1 MITITKQP
9 YLCALSKNS
18 IDFVVTTDLQ
28 YDTATVFPSLE
39 LSFLAVPAIGSSYVL
54 TFTNPESGKTETI
67 DFVAVDGTN
76 ANNYKELWQIPGTGF
91 SGSLADLRTIVF
103 EKSRQRKA
111 LNAFY
116 NIELPIIEFG
126 GSVKKFT
133 LTAKQAISQLVI
145 DYTTNQA
152 STYIS
157 EVNSVA
163 YHQPGVRD
171 GYALNASLF
180 LESNYNSGKFN
191 FVTTIDLVLDENSVA
206 HVDFGKYIDAE
217 IEASWN
223 EYPVPFEQELGY
235 IAPNL
240 RRYYVVFSEN
250 YSNNSI
256 PFETKSETL
265 LAHWGGVSSDDFYN
279 SEPIAAQNT
288 SGKWLTWWPSGKRIL
303 KEQSDWLGWMNGAEA
318 VTFNVICTIK
328 TNLGTKT
335 KIVHENVNLQAF
347 ETFVFNTGF
356 DANSL
361 DAELEAGEVASS
373 WEFGLGFQCE
383 TCDSIVVTYQLEGDE
398 AVTVEVE
405 NVGDEYTTEEFKIL
419 KDGTYWIVQAIEE
432 TPVVGCDCIKL
443 NYDGGTI
450 TPTFLDIFN
459 GKKRYQ
465 FTHLGAT
472 YQIYWDTF
480 TTDWRIVRTLP
491 TLASFGELLVSTADC
506 PFGTYTLISEGYEI
520 FGFIEIVQC
529 AEFVTYATL
538 SEDSLCPFG
547 VFTIEEDSIFSAF
560 SVLPTN
566 TCDLTNGSSP
576 EPFRYY
582 FEKACL
588 TKQVVYFNSFGV
600 PESFI
605 LSAEFQQNITTS
617 QELAT
622 RTESYALNNLL
633 PQNYIFDAKNV
644 ISYQAETMMLSNLEA
659 ERLMPLVNS
668 TITFLLEK
676 GNFIPVIINAGTT
689 AIYKVN
695 SFLQKIQL
703 DLVRANESD
712 RVSYFEVLPDFEPF
726 YFNGISGINLKK
738 NNLKITDFG
747 SIKAYIEGEEV
758 AEFEWNGAY
767 YLITPAFS
775 TEGLIT
781 FVLTCEIN
789 GEEKIV
795 RKQYNYKW
803 ERIDW
808 IFYAEPDNLL
818 FRFSLN
824 NAFPDEN
831 FRIDWGD
838 GITED
843 LTTGDGLTAYNHT
856 YLSEGKYFIR
866 VFKASFIYTY
876 DLVFFD
882 KINFFD
888 FNSFQFLR
896 NIRFEFGS
904 AGKYYFNGIKD
915 LENVEIKRTTI
926 EFLNLGFHR
935 NLEVLTLDEC
945 VIDSDTL
952 DALLLELWTFRKGY
966 LNAIAVTFATLGYS
980 PSAFATSIVD
990 GTGVYAGDG
999 LTDYSITVTFS

>member
-28 YDTATVFPSLE
+28 YDTATVFPALE
-39 LSFLAVPAIGSSYVL
+39 LSFLGVPAIGSSYVL

-133 LTAKQAISQLVI
+133 LTAKQAISQLVL

-303 KEQSDWLGWMNGAEA
+303 KEQSDWLGWMNGAEIDYVFIEA
-318 VTFNVICTIK
+318 VAI
-328 TNLGTKT
+328 TNYGELSNPIIEFQKL
-335 KIVHENVNLQAF
+335 NAF
-347 ETFVFNTGF
+347 ETYIVNAGF
-356 DANSL
+356 DVNLKAVVDAILVDVPDLTVAYWEIRKQSASNDAIFKWKPISGADVTQLVPNPVIYNQHLKWGNFVNSNVTIL
-361 DAELEAGEVASS
+361 YNDRWEL
-373 WEFGLGFQCE
+373 F
-383 TCDSIVVTYQLEGDE
+383 
-398 AVTVEVE
+398 
-405 NVGDEYTTEEFKIL
+405 YTS
-419 KDGTYWIVQAIEE
+419 
-432 TPVVGCDCIKL
+432 
-443 NYDGGTI
+443 GGTDYLCGYSNS
-450 TPTFLDIFN
+450 TE
-459 GKKRYQ
+459 
-465 FTHLGAT
+465 
-472 YQIYWDTF
+472 
-480 TTDWRIVRTLP
+480 RIPIGDFIIIENDYILEFEFYRLIP
-491 TLASFGELLVSTADC
+491 LSES
-506 PFGTYTLISEGYEI
+506 LIS
-520 FGFIEIVQC
+520 Q
-529 AEFVTYATL
+529 
-538 SEDSLCPFG
+538 
-547 VFTIEEDSIFSAF
+547 
-560 SVLPTN
+560 
-566 TCDLTNGSSP
+566 
-576 EPFRYY
+576 RYY
-582 FEKACL
+582 PEKACL
-588 TKQVVYFNSFGV
+588 TKQIVYFNSFGV

-622 RTESYALNNLL
+622 RTESYVLNNLL

-695 SFLQKIQL
+695 SFLQKIKL

-712 RVSYFEVLPDFEPF
+712 RVSYFEVLPDFEPA
-726 YFNGISGINLKK
+726 YSSGILWLDLKR
-738 NNLKITDFG
+738 NGLNITDFG
-747 SIKAYIEGEEV
+747 SIKAYYEGTEIK
-758 AEFEWNGAY
+758 EFTYQSTQKY
-767 YLITPAFS
+767 YIASDALIQ
-775 TEGLIT
+775 EGIIT
-781 FVLTCEIN
+781 FVLTCEVN
-789 GEEKIV
+789 GVETIV

-803 ERIDW
+803 EQMDW
-808 IFYAEPDNLL
+808 VFYATPDNLL
-818 FRFSLN
+818 FRMDLRG
-824 NAFPDEN
+824 AFADQP

-838 GITED
+838 GTSED
-843 LTTGDGLTAYNHT
+843 LEITNSITNYNHS
-856 YLSEGKYFIR
+856 YSEEGKYFIR
-866 VFKASFIYTY
+866 VFKPSFS
-876 DLVFFD
+876 DLRYVKLFD
-882 KINFFD
+882 KINYFD
-888 FNSFQFLR
+888 FAAFTGITDLTL
-896 NIRFEFGS
+896 EFGS

-915 LENVEIKRTTI
+915 LENIEIKRTTI
-926 EFLNLGFHR
+926 EFLNLGFQR

-966 LNAIAVTFATLGYS
+966 LNAIAVTFTDLGYS

>member
-28 YDTATVFPSLE
+28 YDTATVFPALE
-39 LSFLAVPAIGSSYVL
+39 LSFLAIPAIGSSYVL

-67 DFVAVDGTN
+67 DFVAVDGTS

-133 LTAKQAISQLVI
+133 LTAKQAISQLVF
-145 DYTTNQA
+145 DYSTNQS

-180 LESNYNSGKFN
+180 LETNYNSGKFN
-191 FVTTIDLVLDENSVA
+191 FVTTIDLVLDENSTA

-265 LAHWGGVSSDDFYN
+265 LAHWGGVSYDDFYN

-288 SGKWLTWWPSGKRIL
+288 SGNWLTWWPSGKRIL
-303 KEQSDWLGWMNGAEA
+303 KEQSDWLAWMNGAEE
-318 VTFNVICTIK
+318 VTFNVGVNIM
-328 TNLGTKT
+328 TNEGLYSGNILHYDIILKP
-335 KIVHENVNLQAF
+335 F
-347 ETFVFNTGF
+347 ETFVFNTGYE
-356 DANSL
+356 ANDL
-361 DAELEAGEVASS
+361 DQFLDTGLKSS
-373 WEFGLGFQCE
+373 YWEFILLFPCEICNYIRFNYKRITDSENSIITTGADGLINGRKSF
-383 TCDSIVVTYQLEGDE
+383 SNFISPPIGV
-398 AVTVEVE
+398 
-405 NVGDEYTTEEFKIL
+405 IL
-419 KDGTYWIVQAIEE
+419 SSLYWDGTKWVYYYNGILQG
-432 TPVVGCDCIKL
+432 TL
-443 NYDGGTI
+443 NE
-450 TPTFLDIFN
+450 DI
-459 GKKRYQ
+459 Q
-465 FTHLGAT
+465 
-472 YQIYWDTF
+472 
-480 TTDWRIVRTLP
+480 
-491 TLASFGELLVSTADC
+491 
-506 PFGTYTLISEGYEI
+506 
-520 FGFIEIVQC
+520 
-529 AEFVTYATL
+529 
-538 SEDSLCPFG
+538 CPFG
-547 VFTIEEDSIFSAF
+547 VFELTEETFLDYFEPFPVNECQPSGFSG
-560 SVLPTN
+560 PK
-566 TCDLTNGSSP
+566 
-576 EPFRYY
+576 PFRYY
-582 FEKACL
+582 PEKSCL
-588 TKQVVYFNSFGV
+588 TKQIVYFNSFGV

-633 PQNYIFDAKNV
+633 PQNYIFDSKNV

-676 GNFIPVIINAGTT
+676 GNFIPVLINAGTT

-695 SFLQKIQL
+695 SFLQKIKV

-712 RVSYFEVLPDFEPF
+712 RVSYFEILPDFEPF
-726 YFNGISGINLKK
+726 YSSGILWLDLKR
-738 NNLKITDFG
+738 NGLNITDFG
-747 SIKAYIEGEEV
+747 SIKAYFEGEEIK
-758 AEFEWNGAY
+758 EFTYQSIQKY
-767 YLITPAFS
+767 YIASDALIQ
-775 TEGLIT
+775 EGIIT
-781 FVLTCEIN
+781 FVLTCEVN
-789 GEEKIV
+789 GAEKIV

-803 ERIDW
+803 EQMDW
-808 IFYAEPDNLL
+808 VFYATPDNLL
-818 FRFSLN
+818 FRMDFRG
-824 NAFPDEN
+824 AFADQP

-838 GITED
+838 ATSED
-843 LTTGDGLTAYNHT
+843 LEITNSITNYTHT
-856 YLSEGKYFIR
+856 YSEEGKYFIR
-866 VFKASFIYTY
+866 VFKPSFS
-876 DLVFFD
+876 DLRYVKLFD
-882 KINFFD
+882 KINYFD
-888 FNSFQFLR
+888 FAPFTGLEDLTL
-896 NIRFEFGS
+896 EFGS
-904 AGKYYFNGIKD
+904 AGKYYLNGIKD
-915 LENVEIKRTTI
+915 LENIEIKRTTI
-926 EFLNLGFHR
+926 EFLNIGFQR

-945 VIDSDTL
+945 VIESDVI

-966 LNAIAVTFATLGYS
+966 LNAIAVTFTDLGYS
-980 PSAFATSIVD
+980 PSAFATSIVN

-999 LTDYSITVTFS
+999 LNDYSITVTFS

>member
-28 YDTATVFPSLE
+28 YDTATVFPALE
-39 LSFLAVPAIGSSYVL
+39 LSFLAIPAIGSSYVL

-67 DFVAVDGTN
+67 DFVAVDGTSP
-76 ANNYKELWQIPGTGF
+76 NNYKELWQIPGTGF

-133 LTAKQAISQLVI
+133 LTAKQAISQLVF
-145 DYTTNQA
+145 DYSTNQA

-180 LESNYNSGKFN
+180 LETNYNSGKFN
-191 FVTTIDLVLDENSVA
+191 FVTTIDLVLDENSTA

-288 SGKWLTWWPSGKRIL
+288 SGNWLTWWPSGKRIL
-303 KEQSDWLGWMNGAEA
+303 KEQSDWLAWMNGAEIEYLTTEA
-318 VTFNVICTIK
+318 TAIGSVVFEGESVTHEFSA
-328 TNLGTKT
+328 NLGTLIKL
-335 KIVHENVNLQAF
+335 NAF
-347 ETFVFNTGF
+347 ETYIVNTGF
-356 DANSL
+356 DINFKEQIEQFIIDSPGVESFTLQRWEIRAYKSTDTLNAIFTQIGGSQVANTEWEIDSYHNGRRQWGSL
-361 DAELEAGEVASS
+361 SENNFTIQWNDRWELFYNHYGAGAELIGYSNSIEQIPIGEFIILENEYWEAANVLNVLVDYTN
-373 WEFGLGFQCE
+373 FVYF
-383 TCDSIVVTYQLEGDE
+383 TY
-398 AVTVEVE
+398 
-405 NVGDEYTTEEFKIL
+405 Y
-419 KDGTYWIVQAIEE
+419 
-432 TPVVGCDCIKL
+432 
-443 NYDGGTI
+443 
-450 TPTFLDIFN
+450 
-459 GKKRYQ
+459 
-465 FTHLGAT
+465 
-472 YQIYWDTF
+472 
-480 TTDWRIVRTLP
+480 
-491 TLASFGELLVSTADC
+491 
-506 PFGTYTLISEGYEI
+506 
-520 FGFIEIVQC
+520 
-529 AEFVTYATL
+529 
-538 SEDSLCPFG
+538 
-547 VFTIEEDSIFSAF
+547 
-560 SVLPTN
+560 
-566 TCDLTNGSSP
+566 P
-576 EPFRYY
+576 E
-582 FEKACL
+582 KSCL
-588 TKQVVYFNSFGV
+588 TKQIVYFNSFGV

-605 LSAEFQQNITTS
+605 LSAEFQHNITTS

-695 SFLQKIQL
+695 SFLQKIKL

-726 YFNGISGINLKK
+726 YSSGILWLDLKR
-738 NNLKITDFG
+738 NGLNITDFG
-747 SIKAYIEGEEV
+747 SIKAYFEGEEIE
-758 AEFEWNGAY
+758 EFTYQSTQKY
-767 YLITPAFS
+767 YIASDAFIQ
-775 TEGLIT
+775 EGIIT
-781 FVLTCEIN
+781 FVLTCEVN
-789 GEEKIV
+789 GAEIIV

-803 ERIDW
+803 EQMDW
-808 IFYAEPDNLL
+808 VFYATADNLL
-818 FRFSLN
+818 FRIDLRG
-824 NAFPDEN
+824 AFADQP

-838 GITED
+838 GTSED
-843 LTTGDGLTAYNHT
+843 LEITNSITNYTHT
-856 YLSEGKYFIR
+856 YSEEGKYFIR
-866 VFKASFIYTY
+866 VFKPSFS
-876 DLVFFD
+876 DLRYVKLFD
-882 KINFFD
+882 KINYFD
-888 FNSFQFLR
+888 FAPFTGMQDL
-896 NIRFEFGS
+896 ILEFGS
-904 AGKYYFNGIKD
+904 AGKYYLNGIKD
-915 LENVEIKRTTI
+915 LETINIKRTTI
-926 EFLNLGFHR
+926 EFLNLGFQR

-945 VIDSDTL
+945 VIDSDVI

-966 LNAIAVTFATLGYS
+966 LNAIAVTFTDLGHS
-980 PSAFATSIVD
+980 PSAFATSIVN

-999 LTDYSITVTFS
+999 LNEYSITVTFS

>member
-28 YDTATVFPSLE
+28 YDTATVFPALE
-39 LSFLAVPAIGSSYVL
+39 LSFLVVPAIGSSYVL

-133 LTAKQAISQLVI
+133 LTAKQAISQLVL

-347 ETFVFNTGF
+347 ETFVFNTGY

-361 DAELEAGEVASS
+361 DAELEAAEVASS
-373 WEFGLGFQCE
+373 WEFDLGFQCE
-383 TCDSIVVTYQLEGDE
+383 GCDSIVVTYQLEGE
-398 AVTVEVE
+398 ESVTLQVE
-405 NVGDEYTTEEFKIL
+405 NNGEQEGKIRFIFYIGL
-419 KDGTYWIVQAIEE
+419 DAYRITWF
-432 TPVVGCDCIKL
+432 PSL
-443 NYDGGTI
+443 NKWQQWG
-450 TPTFLDIFN
+450 
-459 GKKRYQ
+459 
-465 FTHLGAT
+465 
-472 YQIYWDTF
+472 
-480 TTDWRIVRTLP
+480 
-491 TLASFGELLVSTADC
+491 
-506 PFGTYTLISEGYEI
+506 PFYSLENI
-520 FGFIEIVQC
+520 Q
-529 AEFVTYATL
+529 ATL
-538 SEDSLCPFG
+538 SGDTECPFG
-547 VFTIEEDSIFSAF
+547 VFTISEGSIFSAF

-588 TKQVVYFNSFGV
+588 TKQIVYFNSFGV

-712 RVSYFEVLPDFEPF
+712 RVSYFEVLPDFEPA
-726 YFNGISGINLKK
+726 YSSGILWLDLKR
-738 NNLKITDFG
+738 NGLNITDFG
-747 SIKAYIEGEEV
+747 SIKAYFEGTEIK
-758 AEFEWNGAY
+758 EFTYQSTQKY
-767 YLITPAFS
+767 YIASDALIQ
-775 TEGLIT
+775 EGIIT
-781 FVLTCEIN
+781 FVLTCEVN
-789 GEEKIV
+789 GVETIV

-803 ERIDW
+803 EQMDW
-808 IFYAEPDNLL
+808 VFYATPDNLL
-818 FRFSLN
+818 FRMDLRG
-824 NAFPDEN
+824 AFADQP

-838 GITED
+838 GTSED
-843 LTTGDGLTAYNHT
+843 LEITNSITNYNHS
-856 YLSEGKYFIR
+856 YSEEGKYFIR
-866 VFKASFIYTY
+866 VFKPSFS
-876 DLVFFD
+876 DLRNVKFFD
-882 KINFFD
+882 KINYFD
-888 FNSFQFLR
+888 FAAFTGITDLTL
-896 NIRFEFGS
+896 EFGS

-926 EFLNLGFHR
+926 EFLNLGFQR
-935 NLEVLTLDEC
+935 NLEVLTIDEC

-966 LNAIAVTFATLGYS
+966 LNAIAVTFTDLGYS

-999 LTDYSITVTFS
+999 LDDYSITVTFS

>member
-28 YDTATVFPSLE
+28 YDTATFFPALE
-39 LSFLAVPAIGSSYVL
+39 LSFLAIPAIGSSYVL

-67 DFVAVDGTN
+67 DFVAVDGTS

-133 LTAKQAISQLVI
+133 LTAKQAISQLVF

-180 LESNYNSGKFN
+180 LETNYNSGKFN
-191 FVTTIDLVLDENSVA
+191 FVTTIDLVLDENSTA

-288 SGKWLTWWPSGKRIL
+288 SGNWLTWWPSGKRIL
-303 KEQSDWLGWMNGAEA
+303 KEQSDWLAWMNGAREK
-318 VTFNVICTIK
+318 IITIEMEYNQNGEVFK
-328 TNLGTKT
+328 FPK
-335 KIVHENVNLQAF
+335 HENITLQPF
-347 ETFVFNTGF
+347 ETFVFNSGLYPNLGEIEGVSYWKFNVLQDNNAETSIKINFNYLGESYEFIVPKYGF
-356 DANSL
+356 INGHPWYKNNL
-361 DAELEAGEVASS
+361 WNVQYTSS
-373 WEFGLGFQCE
+373 NRWQ
-383 TCDSIVVTYQLEGDE
+383 V
-398 AVTVEVE
+398 
-405 NVGDEYTTEEFKIL
+405 YTTF
-419 KDGTYWIVQAIEE
+419 
-432 TPVVGCDCIKL
+432 
-443 NYDGGTI
+443 I
-450 TPTFLDIFN
+450 TPIPLTIF
-459 GKKRYQ
+459 
-465 FTHLGAT
+465 
-472 YQIYWDTF
+472 
-480 TTDWRIVRTLP
+480 
-491 TLASFGELLVSTADC
+491 
-506 PFGTYTLISEGYEI
+506 
-520 FGFIEIVQC
+520 EIVQDDL
-529 AEFVTYATL
+529 FPIF
-538 SEDSLCPFG
+538 DSWVNVQGL
-547 VFTIEEDSIFSAF
+547 VFTEFTTSSVIENVVENNI
-560 SVLPTN
+560 T
-566 TCDLTNGSSP
+566 
-576 EPFRYY
+576 YY
-582 FEKACL
+582 PEKACL
-588 TKQVVYFNSFGV
+588 TKQIVYFNSFGV

-676 GNFIPVIINAGTT
+676 GNFIPVLINAGTT

-695 SFLQKIQL
+695 SFLQKIKV

-712 RVSYFEVLPDFEPF
+712 RVSYLEILPDFEPYYSGGILWLDLKRNGLNITNF
-726 YFNGISGINLKK
+726 GVITAYLNGIE
-738 NNLKITDFG
+738 
-747 SIKAYIEGEEV
+747 IKY
-758 AEFEWNGAY
+758 FYYNSTQKY
-767 YLITPAFS
+767 YLAFGGAL
-775 TEGLIT
+775 TQEGLIT
-781 FVLTCEIN
+781 FELNCGVN
-789 GEEKIV
+789 DQQKIV

-803 ERIDW
+803 EQMDW
-808 IFYAEPDNLL
+808 VFYATPDNLL
-818 FRFSLN
+818 FRMDLRG
-824 NAFPDEN
+824 AFADQP

-838 GITED
+838 GTSED
-843 LTTGDGLTAYNHT
+843 LEITNSITNYNHS
-856 YLSEGKYFIR
+856 YSEEGKYFIR
-866 VFKASFIYTY
+866 VFKPSFS
-876 DLVFFD
+876 DLRYVKLFD
-882 KINFFD
+882 KINYFD
-888 FNSFQFLR
+888 FAPFTGMQDL
-896 NIRFEFGS
+896 ILEFGS

-915 LENVEIKRTTI
+915 LENIEIKRTTI
-926 EFLNLGFHR
+926 EFLNLGFQR

-945 VIDSDTL
+945 VIESDVI

-966 LNAIAVTFATLGYS
+966 LNAIAVTFTDLAYS
-980 PSAFATSIVD
+980 PSAFATSIVN

-999 LTDYSITVTFS
+999 LNEYSITVTFS

>member
-1 MITITKQP
+1 LDDINLISLQK
-9 YLCALSKNS
+9 LKLACEEAKKRLS
-18 IDFVVTTDLQ
+18 
-28 YDTATVFPSLE
+28 
-39 LSFLAVPAIGSSYVL
+39 
-54 TFTNPESGKTETI
+54 ETI
-67 DFVAVDGTN
+67 
-76 ANNYKELWQIPGTGF
+76 
-91 SGSLADLRTIVF
+91 R
-103 EKSRQRKA
+103 
-111 LNAFY
+111 
-116 NIELPIIEFG
+116 
-126 GSVKKFT
+126 
-133 LTAKQAISQLVI
+133 
-145 DYTTNQA
+145 
-152 STYIS
+152 
-157 EVNSVA
+157 
-163 YHQPGVRD
+163 
-171 GYALNASLF
+171 
-180 LESNYNSGKFN
+180 
-191 FVTTIDLVLDENSVA
+191 TTIIVN
-206 HVDFGKYIDAE
+206 
-217 IEASWN
+217 
-223 EYPVPFEQELGY
+223 
-235 IAPNL
+235 
-240 RRYYVVFSEN
+240 
-250 YSNNSI
+250 
-256 PFETKSETL
+256 
-265 LAHWGGVSSDDFYN
+265 DFYN

-303 KEQSDWLGWMNGAEA
+303 KEQSDWLGWMNGAEI

-373 WEFGLGFQCE
+373 WEFGLGFLCTNCE
-383 TCDSIVVTYQLEGDE
+383 CIKVSFDYGGESFVFNVPKYGIVNDKNQFFIGPD
-398 AVTVEVE
+398 
-405 NVGDEYTTEEFKIL
+405 
-419 KDGTYWIVQAIEE
+419 
-432 TPVVGCDCIKL
+432 TPVVIE
-443 NYDGGTI
+443 
-450 TPTFLDIFN
+450 
-459 GKKRYQ
+459 
-465 FTHLGAT
+465 
-472 YQIYWDTF
+472 IYWDLKWIIT
-480 TTDWRIVRTLP
+480 IQ
-491 TLASFGELLVSTADC
+491 G
-506 PFGTYTLISEGYEI
+506 FGTENANYFNEND
-520 FGFIEIVQC
+520 V
-529 AEFVTYATL
+529 
-538 SEDSLCPFG
+538 LCP
-547 VFTIEEDSIFSAF
+547 VFTEWIYEGITVINNLITSECYCDPIN
-560 SVLPTN
+560 VLN
-566 TCDLTNGSSP
+566 P

-712 RVSYFEVLPDFEPF
+712 RVSYFEVLPDFEPA
-726 YFNGISGINLKK
+726 YSSGILWLDLKR
-738 NNLKITDFG
+738 NGLNITDFG
-747 SIKAYIEGEEV
+747 SIKAYYEGTEIK
-758 AEFEWNGAY
+758 EFTYQSTQKY
-767 YLITPAFS
+767 YIASDALIQ
-775 TEGLIT
+775 EGIIT
-781 FVLTCEIN
+781 FVLTCEVN
-789 GEEKIV
+789 GVETIV

-803 ERIDW
+803 EQMDW
-808 IFYAEPDNLL
+808 VFYATPDNLL
-818 FRFSLN
+818 FRMDLRG
-824 NAFPDEN
+824 AFADQP

-838 GITED
+838 GTSED
-843 LTTGDGLTAYNHT
+843 LEITNSVTNYNHT
-856 YLSEGKYFIR
+856 YSEEGKYFIR
-866 VFKASFIYTY
+866 VFKPSFS
-876 DLVFFD
+876 DLRDVKFFD
-882 KINFFD
+882 KINYFD
-888 FNSFQFLR
+888 FAAFTGITDLTL
-896 NIRFEFGS
+896 EFGS

-966 LNAIAVTFATLGYS
+966 LNAIAVTFTDLGYS

>member
-28 YDTATVFPSLE
+28 YDTATVFPALE
-39 LSFLAVPAIGSSYVL
+39 LSFLDVPAIGSSYVL

-116 NIELPIIEFG
+116 NIELPILEFP

-303 KEQSDWLGWMNGAEA
+303 KEQSDWLGWMNGAE
-318 VTFNVICTIK
+318 IDYITIDAIVYGSVVFEGESY
-328 TNLGTKT
+328 TQEFTSNLTTLFK
-335 KIVHENVNLQAF
+335 LQAF
-347 ETFVFNTGF
+347 ETYIVNTGF
-356 DANSL
+356 DVNFKEQIDQFLIDNPEIESFYAQRWEIRKYGSTDTLNAIFQPITGVPIGLVSWYAN
-361 DAELEAGEVASS
+361 
-373 WEFGLGFQCE
+373 
-383 TCDSIVVTYQLEGDE
+383 
-398 AVTVEVE
+398 
-405 NVGDEYTTEEFKIL
+405 
-419 KDGTYWIVQAIEE
+419 GTYNGRKKWVA
-432 TPVVGCDCIKL
+432 
-443 NYDGGTI
+443 GTI
-450 TPTFLDIFN
+450 TTYTIRWNNRWELYYVHFGAPEVLIGYLDISD
-459 GKKRYQ
+459 
-465 FTHLGAT
+465 A
-472 YQIYWDTF
+472 
-480 TTDWRIVRTLP
+480 LP
-491 TLASFGELLVSTADC
+491 IG
-506 PFGTYTLISEGYEI
+506 
-520 FGFIEIVQC
+520 
-529 AEFVTYATL
+529 EFVIVENDYFLEAQVLNVLIDYSEFESFTYY
-538 SEDSLCPFG
+538 P
-547 VFTIEEDSIFSAF
+547 
-560 SVLPTN
+560 
-566 TCDLTNGSSP
+566 
-576 EPFRYY
+576 
-582 FEKACL
+582 EKACL
-588 TKQVVYFNSFGV
+588 TKQIVYFNSFGV

-712 RVSYFEVLPDFEPF
+712 RVSYFEVLPDFEPA
-726 YFNGISGINLKK
+726 YSSGILWLDLKR
-738 NNLKITDFG
+738 NGLNITDFG
-747 SIKAYIEGEEV
+747 SIKAYYEGTEIK
-758 AEFEWNGAY
+758 EFTYQSTQKY
-767 YLITPAFS
+767 YIASDPLIQ
-775 TEGLIT
+775 EGIIT
-781 FVLTCEIN
+781 FVLTCEVN
-789 GEEKIV
+789 GVETIV

-803 ERIDW
+803 EQMDW
-808 IFYAEPDNLL
+808 VFYATPDNLL
-818 FRFSLN
+818 FRMDLRG
-824 NAFPDEN
+824 AFADQP

-838 GITED
+838 GTSQDLEITNSV
-843 LTTGDGLTAYNHT
+843 TNYNHT
-856 YLSEGKYFIR
+856 YSEEGKYFIR
-866 VFKASFIYTY
+866 VFKPSFS
-876 DLVFFD
+876 DLRNVKFFD
-882 KINFFD
+882 KINYFD
-888 FNSFQFLR
+888 FAAFTGITDLTL
-896 NIRFEFGS
+896 EFGS

-915 LENVEIKRTTI
+915 LENVEIKRSTI
-926 EFLNLGFHR
+926 EFLNLGFQR

-966 LNAIAVTFATLGYS
+966 LNAIAVTFTDLGYS

>member
-54 TFTNPESGKTETI
+54 NFTNPESGKTETV

-133 LTAKQAISQLVI
+133 LTAKQAISQLVL

-206 HVDFGKYIDAE
+206 HFDFGKYIDAE

-347 ETFVFNTGF
+347 ETFVFNTGY

-373 WEFGLGFQCE
+373 WEFGLGFACE
-383 TCDSIVVTYQLEGDE
+383 TCDSILVTY
-398 AVTVEVE
+398 
-405 NVGDEYTTEEFKIL
+405 
-419 KDGTYWIVQAIEE
+419 
-432 TPVVGCDCIKL
+432 TPVGEEPVTEIITSYYSDE
-443 NYDGGTI
+443 GGRPVYGEI
-450 TPTFLDIFN
+450 FDIFYN
-459 GKKRYQ
+459 YELNR
-465 FTHLGAT
+465 
-472 YQIYWDTF
+472 WDTNF
-480 TTDWRIVRTLP
+480 VVFLESE
-491 TLASFGELLVSTADC
+491 SF
-506 PFGTYTLISEGYEI
+506 
-520 FGFIEIVQC
+520 
-529 AEFVTYATL
+529 
-538 SEDSLCPFG
+538 CPFG
-547 VFTIEEDSIFSAF
+547 VYTIPEGSPFEAF

-576 EPFRYY
+576 ETFRYY

-588 TKQVVYFNSFGV
+588 TKQIVYFNSFGV

-712 RVSYFEVLPDFEPF
+712 RVSYFEVLPDFEPA
-726 YFNGISGINLKK
+726 YSSGILWLDLKR
-738 NNLKITDFG
+738 NGLNITDFG
-747 SIKAYIEGEEV
+747 SIKAYFDGTEIKEFTYQSTQKYYIASDALIQEG
-758 AEFEWNGAY
+758 
-767 YLITPAFS
+767 I
-775 TEGLIT
+775 IT
-781 FVLTCEIN
+781 FVLTCDVN
-789 GEEKIV
+789 GVETIV

-803 ERIDW
+803 EEMDW
-808 IFYAEPDNLL
+808 VFYATPDNLL
-818 FRFSLN
+818 FRMDLRG
-824 NAFPDEN
+824 AFADQP

-838 GITED
+838 GTSED
-843 LTTGDGLTAYNHT
+843 LEITNSITNYNHT
-856 YLSEGKYFIR
+856 YSEEGKYFIR
-866 VFKASFIYTY
+866 VLKPSFS
-876 DLVFFD
+876 DLRNVKFFD
-882 KINFFD
+882 KINYFD
-888 FNSFQFLR
+888 FAAFTGITDLTL
-896 NIRFEFGS
+896 EFGS

-915 LENVEIKRTTI
+915 LENLLIKRTTI
-926 EFLNLGFHR
+926 EFLNLGFQR
-935 NLEVLTLDEC
+935 NLEVLTIDEC

-966 LNAIAVTFATLGYS
+966 LNAIAVTFTDLGYS

>member
-9 YLCALSKNS
+9 YLCALPKNS

-303 KEQSDWLGWMNGAEA
+303 KEQSDWLGWMNGAEE
-318 VTFNVICTIK
+318 VTFNVGVNIM
-328 TNLGTKT
+328 TNEGLYTGNIIHYDIRLKP
-335 KIVHENVNLQAF
+335 F
-347 ETFVFNTGF
+347 ETFVFNVGY
-356 DANSL
+356 DINHL
-361 DAELEAGEVASS
+361 DQFLDPGLKSTY
-373 WEFGLGFQCE
+373 WEFILLFPCE
-383 TCDSIVVTYQLEGDE
+383 ICNYIRFNYKRITDS
-398 AVTVEVE
+398 E
-405 NVGDEYTTEEFKIL
+405 NTIITTGASALINGRKSFANFISPPIGVIYSSL
-419 KDGTYWIVQAIEE
+419 YWDGTKWVYYYNGILQAI
-432 TPVVGCDCIKL
+432 L
-443 NYDGGTI
+443 NED
-450 TPTFLDIFN
+450 L
-459 GKKRYQ
+459 Q
-465 FTHLGAT
+465 
-472 YQIYWDTF
+472 
-480 TTDWRIVRTLP
+480 
-491 TLASFGELLVSTADC
+491 C
-506 PFGTYTLISEGYEI
+506 PFGI
-520 FGFIEIVQC
+520 FELTEESFLDYFEPFPVNQCQPSGF
-529 AEFVTYATL
+529 A
-538 SEDSLCPFG
+538 G
-547 VFTIEEDSIFSAF
+547 
-560 SVLPTN
+560 
-566 TCDLTNGSSP
+566 P

-712 RVSYFEVLPDFEPF
+712 RVSYFEVLPDFEPA
-726 YFNGISGINLKK
+726 YSSGILWLDLKR
-738 NNLKITDFG
+738 NGLNITDFG
-747 SIKAYIEGEEV
+747 SIKAYYEGTEIK
-758 AEFEWNGAY
+758 EFTYQSTQKY
-767 YLITPAFS
+767 YIASDALIQ
-775 TEGLIT
+775 EGIIT
-781 FVLTCEIN
+781 FVLTCEVN
-789 GEEKIV
+789 GVETIV

-803 ERIDW
+803 EQMDW
-808 IFYAEPDNLL
+808 VFYATPDNLL
-818 FRFSLN
+818 FRMDLRG
-824 NAFPDEN
+824 AFADQP

-838 GITED
+838 GTSED
-843 LTTGDGLTAYNHT
+843 LEITNSVTNYNHT
-856 YLSEGKYFIR
+856 YSEEGKYFIR
-866 VFKASFIYTY
+866 VFKPSFS
-876 DLVFFD
+876 DLRNVKFFD
-882 KINFFD
+882 KINYFD
-888 FNSFQFLR
+888 FAAFTGITDLTL
-896 NIRFEFGS
+896 EFGS

-966 LNAIAVTFATLGYS
+966 LNAIAVTFTDLGYS
-980 PSAFATSIVD
+980 PSAFANSIVD